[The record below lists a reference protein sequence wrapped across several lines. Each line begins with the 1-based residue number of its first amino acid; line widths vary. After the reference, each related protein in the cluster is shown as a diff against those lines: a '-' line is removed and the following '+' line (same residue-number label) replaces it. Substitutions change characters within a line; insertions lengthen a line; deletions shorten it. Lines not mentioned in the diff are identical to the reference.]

1 MERDYLLSVA
11 NTIWQQILV
20 GGGDISIPMSWG
32 IEKRVAIARRCS
44 NNELRPCLALKVS
57 GLLHQGWVII
67 ALNEGLDTYEILLVN
82 EDGMYDKD
90 GWIKDVYWDE
100 LTMTID
106 NLVER
111 PNWVSD
117 NEYYEKAMA
126 DSDKKMGYG
135 KY

>member
-32 IEKRVAIARRCS
+32 IGKRVAIARRCS
-44 NNELRPCLALKVS
+44 DNELRPCLALKVS

-67 ALNEGLDTYEILLVN
+67 ALNEGHDTYEVLLVN

-90 GWIKDVYWDE
+90 GWIKDVYCDE
-100 LTMTID
+100 LTSLID
-106 NLVER
+106 SLVER
-111 PNWVSD
+111 PVWMGD
-117 NEYYEKAMA
+117 DEYYEKAMA

-135 KY
+135 K